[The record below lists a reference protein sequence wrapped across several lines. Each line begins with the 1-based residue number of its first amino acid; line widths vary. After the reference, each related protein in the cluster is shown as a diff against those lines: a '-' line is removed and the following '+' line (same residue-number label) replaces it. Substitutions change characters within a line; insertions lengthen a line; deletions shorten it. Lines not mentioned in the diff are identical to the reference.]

1 MSYKDTLNLPK
12 TDFPIKANPQKKEP
26 ELLAFW
32 QEGKI
37 YEKLQDKNKDK
48 EKYILHDGPPYPNGD
63 IHLGHALNKILKDIV
78 VKFKSMNG
86 FNSPFIPGW
95 DCHGLP
101 IETKM
106 LKETRDQRL
115 ETRDPKQILEFRQK
129 CRDYALKYVDIQREE
144 FKRLGVMGD
153 WKNPYLT
160 LEPAYEEKIIELF
173 GKLAEEGYIYRGLKP
188 IHWCPNCETALAE
201 AEIEYEDEESP
212 SIYVKFRIH
221 DLKALGP
228 EFRMLQDILSGPHA
242 YFLIWT
248 TTPWTL
254 PANVAIAVHPDY
266 EYAAV
271 KVDGEIYVLAEKLLE
286 TVLKKIK
293 AKNFQVLTKFRG
305 KVLEGIVAEHPFVKR
320 DIVVVLDE
328 LVTLELGTGLV
339 HIAPGHGEEDY
350 QVGLKYDL
358 PIIMPVDSKGYFDS
372 GGGKFKGKRYDE
384 ANDLI
389 IKEMQNSGTLLYQE
403 PMMHSYPH
411 CWRCKLPV
419 IFRATEQWFI
429 SVDHKNLRR
438 LALESIAQTKW
449 YPGWGENRIR
459 GMVEVRP
466 DWCISRQRSWGVP
479 IPVFYCEM
487 CGKPQMKGIFN
498 KSIRELVKSEGTD
511 GWFKKSAEEILPRDS
526 ACPDCGGTQ
535 FKKES
540 DIMDVW
546 LESGASHFAVLESR
560 KELRWP
566 SDLYLEGSDQHRGW
580 FQTSLLT
587 SIGVKG
593 RAPYNEV
600 LTHGFTVDEEGK
612 KMSKSLGNV
621 IDPQDVVRQ
630 YGADVLRAWVASSD
644 FRNDMSASEKIL
656 RQVEEAYIK
665 IRNTCRFLL
674 SNLYDYSDE
683 DAIDYSDL
691 LEIDRWALLKLYRL
705 IQRVLKAYQDF
716 ELHIVHHSIHSF
728 CVNDLSALYLDIVK
742 DRLYCGEK
750 ASKERRSAQT
760 VIYEILIALVK
771 LMAPI
776 LSFTA
781 EDIWQ
786 HLNSEFRIPKSKFES
801 VQLLEMPKLNEK
813 YLDKELEEKWEKLLS
828 IREVV
833 YKALEEARNN
843 KVIGASLEAEVQI
856 SPSKEIKKLLEKEL
870 AKLPAFLIVSQVKLM
885 PEEKELK
892 VVIKHA
898 SGKKCERC
906 WQWSEA
912 VGKDKKHPTLCE
924 RCVEV
929 VK

>member
-1 MSYKDTLNLPK
+1 
-12 TDFPIKANPQKKEP
+12 
-26 ELLAFW
+26 
-32 QEGKI
+32 
-37 YEKLQDKNKDK
+37 
-48 EKYILHDGPPYPNGD
+48 
-63 IHLGHALNKILKDIV
+63 
-78 VKFKSMNG
+78 
-86 FNSPFIPGW
+86 
-95 DCHGLP
+95 
-101 IETKM
+101 
-106 LKETRDQRL
+106 
-115 ETRDPKQILEFRQK
+115 
-129 CRDYALKYVDIQREE
+129 
-144 FKRLGVMGD
+144 
-153 WKNPYLT
+153 
-160 LEPAYEEKIIELF
+160 
-173 GKLAEEGYIYRGLKP
+173 
-188 IHWCPNCETALAE
+188 
-201 AEIEYEDEESP
+201 
-212 SIYVKFRIH
+212 
-221 DLKALGP
+221 
-228 EFRMLQDILSGPHA
+228 
-242 YFLIWT
+242 
-248 TTPWTL
+248 
-254 PANVAIAVHPDY
+254 
-266 EYAAV
+266 
-271 KVDGEIYVLAEKLLE
+271 
-286 TVLKKIK
+286 
-293 AKNFQVLTKFRG
+293 
-305 KVLEGIVAEHPFVKR
+305 
-320 DIVVVLDE
+320 
-328 LVTLELGTGLV
+328 
-339 HIAPGHGEEDY
+339 
-350 QVGLKYDL
+350 
-358 PIIMPVDSKGYFDS
+358 
-372 GGGKFKGKRYDE
+372 
-384 ANDLI
+384 
-389 IKEMQNSGTLLYQE
+389 
-403 PMMHSYPH
+403 
-411 CWRCKLPV
+411 
-419 IFRATEQWFI
+419 
-429 SVDHKNLRR
+429 
-438 LALESIAQTKW
+438 
-449 YPGWGENRIR
+449 
-459 GMVEVRP
+459 
-466 DWCISRQRSWGVP
+466 
-479 IPVFYCEM
+479 
-487 CGKPQMKGIFN
+487 
-498 KSIRELVKSEGTD
+498 
-511 GWFKKSAEEILPRDS
+511 
-526 ACPDCGGTQ
+526 
-535 FKKES
+535 
-540 DIMDVW
+540 
-546 LESGASHFAVLESR
+546 
-560 KELRWP
+560 
-566 SDLYLEGSDQHRGW
+566 
-580 FQTSLLT
+580 
-587 SIGVKG
+587 
-593 RAPYNEV
+593 
-600 LTHGFTVDEEGK
+600 
-612 KMSKSLGNV
+612 MSKSLGNV

-691 LEIDRWALLKLYRL
+691 LEIDRWALLRLYRL

-813 YLDKELEEKWEKLLS
+813 CLDKELEEKWEKLLS